1 MIHLSLPTLWA
12 AQNWSAV
19 SELLVQ
25 HIWLAAVPTVIGLVI
40 AVPLGLLLYDSP
52 EVRGVVTV
60 LASAIY
66 TIPSL
71 ALFLLIP
78 GIIGT
83 QILSPVNVVVALSL
97 YSTCLLLR
105 SVFQSLDNV
114 PESVLDAGTAI
125 GFSRLQRKVR
135 IDLPLVIPVLTAG
148 VRVVVVTNV
157 SLVSVGAVIGIGGL
171 GQLFTSGYQRN
182 FPEQIITGIVLTV
195 ILAAIGDRMI
205 AVLGRVLT
213 PWTRR
218 SSQGRIVAATASD
231 SAADSAKNAADS
243 AKTVADLV
251 QMEV

>member
-1 MIHLSLPTLWA
+1 MMRISLPGLWA
-12 AQNWSAV
+12 IQNWSSV

-25 HIWLAAVPTVIGLVI
+25 HIWLVVVPTIVGLAI

-52 EVRGVVTV
+52 KVRSVVTV
-60 LASAIY
+60 VVSAIY

-114 PESVLDAGTAI
+114 PADVLDAGTAI
-125 GFSRLQRKVR
+125 GFSRLQRKLR

-182 FPEQIITGIVLTV
+182 FPEEIMTGIILTV
-195 ILAAIGDRMI
+195 ILAAIADRII
-205 AVLGRVLT
+205 AILGRALT
-213 PWTRR
+213 PWR
-218 SSQGRIVAATASD
+218 SSQGSGARPSEAAEP
-231 SAADSAKNAADS
+231 AANAADAVS
-243 AKTVADLV
+243 DLV
-251 QMEV
+251 NLEA